1 MRSGMDTVTGRSEP
15 QDPCKVG
22 MEALPGSDCNR
33 SEYAIPFRIQSIL
46 EKNERGATDVSAVAC
61 PSTGAMH
68 PQPTGTTHANHFDDE
83 LRQAVASF
91 RYGPHHRPRP
101 LPARYAGDRRQTA
114 REYRASVTRA
124 ERSCDFVDVER
135 PGPKLDPVYLKLQ
148 SGG

>member
-68 PQPTGTTHANHFDDE
+68 PQSTGTTHAKHFDDE

-91 RYGPHHRPRP
+91 RYGLITDLVHYPPGTP
-101 LPARYAGDRRQTA
+101 GIGDRL
-114 REYRASVTRA
+114 RENT
-124 ERSCDFVDVER
+124 EH
-135 PGPKLDPVYLKLQ
+135 P
-148 SGG
+148 